1 MNECD
6 EFTRRFTSSGQDNG
20 IKELR
25 GHELEEYQLILSD
38 LVTKHIDSSGEISEG
53 SDIQVINKIVTPN
66 DENITPMGLVNVSL
80 EYLAKILTFARSHG
94 IQWQAES
101 RNYTDTHFKK
111 LSHFKITVDCNKDSF
126 VTMAKGI
133 GFRY

>member
-1 MNECD
+1 MNNCD
-6 EFTRRFTSSGQDNG
+6 ELTYRFTSTGQDSG
-20 IKELR
+20 IKELQ

-38 LVTKHIDSSGEISEG
+38 LVAKHIDSSGEVLEG
-53 SDIQVINKIVTPN
+53 SDIQVINKIVTHN

-80 EYLAKILTFARSHG
+80 EYLARILTFARSHG

-101 RNYTDTHFKK
+101 RNCSDTHFKK
-111 LSHFKITVDCNKDSF
+111 LSHFKITVDCYKDSF